1 MDIPVVKT
9 NDMKTIY
16 LYILIGTWM
25 LTSCHHPSTSSLT
38 AELEQVEHIMNE
50 HPDSALHILQGMT
63 PPVDELNH
71 ATWALFTTQAK
82 YKLFMTQSDSLLNI
96 AFPYF
101 MAKGNAQRRA
111 MVLYYRAA
119 LYREENKV
127 EEAQEYYLKAKDEV
141 DKLDDYFLRYLVYA
155 ELGHIYARTLPDYG
169 MDYYIK
175 ALNYAKNSSIPKSL
189 SNSCIIS
196 SYIDIARMY
205 SQKKEYQQALT
216 YYKKSVDIAQNN
228 KDYSKQM
235 AALKEMATIYRRNN
249 DFQSALA
256 CMQETYQI
264 ANSHSIKW
272 SSAKFLTL
280 GRIYAELN
288 QLDSATNNLNRA
300 LPSSDIY
307 TKAGAYSS
315 LFHIYKNKG
324 EHKKAISYL
333 EQAWILQDSIT
344 KAEKNKALIE
354 MQEKYDQQQ
363 IINEKNELEIKKN
376 QTILRVLVCLIIAII
391 TIAII
396 SYTYQK
402 KLMEKER
409 LIKQANQTIH
419 DKTLQIT
426 ENESTIKRNES
437 RIMAL
442 SEEIGKNKGQQE
454 TLQEQKET
462 LESIRK
468 HNQKLEQENIVLKQD
483 ISTIQHNLEQKSR
496 EVKRMESLSEENLN
510 LRNREQF
517 LSGLLVQKSK
527 LLNGL
532 INKPQYIEIEEWA
545 NIIREVDYLFN
556 DYTQRLSKLIP
567 SLTES
572 DIQICCLIK
581 LHINNPTIATLL
593 AISSSSV
600 TKRKVRLKERIVQ
613 TIGTLGDTQSLEI
626 WLWEF

>member
-25 LTSCHHPSTSSLT
+25 LTSCHRPSTSPLS
-38 AELEQVEHIMNE
+38 AELAQVEHIMNE

-101 MAKGNAQRRA
+101 MAKGDAQRRA

-119 LYREENKV
+119 LYHEEKNI
-127 EEAQEYYLKAKDEV
+127 ENAQEFYLKAIDEIEKTKDYQ
-141 DKLDDYFLRYLVYA
+141 LAYLIYA
-155 ELGHIYARTLPDYG
+155 GLGHIYVFRSLPDYA
-169 MDYYIK
+169 MKYYTLGQQNAIK
-175 ALNYAKNSSIPKSL
+175 ANDTKQ
-189 SNSCIIS
+189 IIS
-196 SYIDIARMY
+196 SYIDLARVYEKNKNYQESIKNYEQAIKIA
-205 SQKKEYQQALT
+205 T
-216 YYKKSVDIAQNN
+216 QNN
-228 KDYSKQM
+228 EH
-235 AALKEMATIYRRNN
+235 LKSMFAMKEAATIYRKIK
-249 DFQSALA
+249 DYQSAL
-256 CMQETYQI
+256 TYMKKIEELEKQ
-264 ANSHSIKW
+264 HSEKLDEV
-272 SSAKFLTL
+272 KYLTTA
-280 GRIYAELN
+280 RIYKNLN
-288 QLDSATNNLNRA
+288 QTDSAIVYLKKA
-300 LPSSDIY
+300 LQSSNIN
-307 TKAGAYSS
+307 TKRGSFVD
-315 LFHIYKNKG
+315 LFYIYKNKG
-324 EHKKAISYL
+324 DYQQAAEYL
-333 EQAWILQDSIT
+333 EKGWILNDSIQQID
-344 KAEKNKALIE
+344 KSQALIE

-391 TIAII
+391 TIAIL

-402 KLMEKER
+402 KLLEKER

-426 ENESTIKRNES
+426 ENESTIKRNEA

-468 HNQKLEQENIVLKQD
+468 HNQKLEQENIILKQD

>member
-1 MDIPVVKT
+1 M
-9 NDMKTIY
+9 
-16 LYILIGTWM
+16 
-25 LTSCHHPSTSSLT
+25 
-38 AELEQVEHIMNE
+38 
-50 HPDSALHILQGMT
+50 
-63 PPVDELNH
+63 
-71 ATWALFTTQAK
+71 
-82 YKLFMTQSDSLLNI
+82 
-96 AFPYF
+96 
-101 MAKGNAQRRA
+101 
-111 MVLYYRAA
+111 
-119 LYREENKV
+119 
-127 EEAQEYYLKAKDEV
+127 
-141 DKLDDYFLRYLVYA
+141 
-155 ELGHIYARTLPDYG
+155 
-169 MDYYIK
+169 
-175 ALNYAKNSSIPKSL
+175 
-189 SNSCIIS
+189 
-196 SYIDIARMY
+196 
-205 SQKKEYQQALT
+205 
-216 YYKKSVDIAQNN
+216 
-228 KDYSKQM
+228 
-235 AALKEMATIYRRNN
+235 
-249 DFQSALA
+249 
-256 CMQETYQI
+256 
-264 ANSHSIKW
+264 
-272 SSAKFLTL
+272 
-280 GRIYAELN
+280 
-288 QLDSATNNLNRA
+288 
-300 LPSSDIY
+300 
-307 TKAGAYSS
+307 
-315 LFHIYKNKG
+315 
-324 EHKKAISYL
+324 
-333 EQAWILQDSIT
+333 
-344 KAEKNKALIE
+344 
-354 MQEKYDQQQ
+354 
-363 IINEKNELEIKKN
+363 
-376 QTILRVLVCLIIAII
+376 VCLIIAII

-419 DKTLQIT
+419 NKTLQIT
-426 ENESTIKRNES
+426 ENESTIKRNEA

-483 ISTIQHNLEQKSR
+483 ISTIQHNLEQKSK

>member
-1 MDIPVVKT
+1 
-9 NDMKTIY
+9 
-16 LYILIGTWM
+16 
-25 LTSCHHPSTSSLT
+25 
-38 AELEQVEHIMNE
+38 
-50 HPDSALHILQGMT
+50 
-63 PPVDELNH
+63 
-71 ATWALFTTQAK
+71 
-82 YKLFMTQSDSLLNI
+82 
-96 AFPYF
+96 
-101 MAKGNAQRRA
+101 
-111 MVLYYRAA
+111 
-119 LYREENKV
+119 
-127 EEAQEYYLKAKDEV
+127 
-141 DKLDDYFLRYLVYA
+141 
-155 ELGHIYARTLPDYG
+155 
-169 MDYYIK
+169 
-175 ALNYAKNSSIPKSL
+175 
-189 SNSCIIS
+189 
-196 SYIDIARMY
+196 
-205 SQKKEYQQALT
+205 
-216 YYKKSVDIAQNN
+216 
-228 KDYSKQM
+228 
-235 AALKEMATIYRRNN
+235 
-249 DFQSALA
+249 
-256 CMQETYQI
+256 
-264 ANSHSIKW
+264 
-272 SSAKFLTL
+272 
-280 GRIYAELN
+280 
-288 QLDSATNNLNRA
+288 
-300 LPSSDIY
+300 
-307 TKAGAYSS
+307 
-315 LFHIYKNKG
+315 
-324 EHKKAISYL
+324 
-333 EQAWILQDSIT
+333 
-344 KAEKNKALIE
+344 

-391 TIAII
+391 TIAIL

-402 KLMEKER
+402 KLLEKER

-426 ENESTIKRNES
+426 ENESTIKRNEA

-468 HNQKLEQENIVLKQD
+468 HNQKLEQENIILKQD

-581 LHINNPTIATLL
+581 LHISNPTIATLL

-600 TKRKVRLKERIVQ
+600 TKRKVRLKERILQ
-613 TIGTLGDTQSLEI
+613 TIGSLEESQTLEI

>member
-1 MDIPVVKT
+1 MDIPLVKT
-9 NDMKTIY
+9 NDMKTIF

-25 LTSCHHPSTSSLT
+25 LSSCHHPSTSSLT
-38 AELEQVEHIMNE
+38 AELAQVEHIMNE

-101 MAKGNAQRRA
+101 MAKGDSQRRA

-141 DKLDDYFLRYLVYA
+141 DKLDDYFLKYLVYA
-155 ELGHIYARTLPDYG
+155 GLGHVYAHTLPDYA
-169 MDYYIK
+169 MEYYAQ
-175 ALNYAKNSSIPKSL
+175 ALEYAQSINTPKQVAFSCIASSSIDLARKYNKRGEKQL
-189 SNSCIIS
+189 SI
-196 SYIDIARMY
+196 
-205 SQKKEYQQALT
+205 EYYNKAAKTANENNEYLKQAL
-216 YYKKSVDIAQNN
+216 S
-228 KDYSKQM
+228 
-235 AALKEMATIYRRNN
+235 LKELATIYRKLK
-249 DFQSALA
+249 DPHKALFY
-256 CMQETYQI
+256 MKEVMRIEKLHHVDVGPVNY
-264 ANSHSIKW
+264 
-272 SSAKFLTL
+272 LTL
-280 GRIYAELN
+280 GKIYYELN
-288 QLDSATNNLNRA
+288 QLDSAITNYEKAIESPNIR
-300 LPSSDIY
+300 
-307 TKAGAYSS
+307 TKAGTYTS
-315 LFHIYKNKG
+315 LFYAYKKKG
-324 EHKKAISYL
+324 EHQQAAKYL
-333 EQAWILQDSIT
+333 EKGWILKDSIA
-344 KAEKNKALIE
+344 KAEKNEVLIE

-426 ENESTIKRNES
+426 ENESTIKRNEA